1 MLSKIMSKESKCPYC
16 ESIFEDN
23 DKLSS
28 HIDKIH
34 NNEDAIGTQ
43 GI

>member
-1 MLSKIMSKESKCPYC
+1 MSQGSKCPYC
-16 ESIFEDN
+16 GSEFEN
-23 DKLSS
+23 NKLLST

-43 GI
+43 KI